1 MKKKLIL
8 LFSVLFL
15 ITSMLFVVTG
25 CKPKEEVGTGK
36 YWKLDTEQT
45 EFVFEVGDQFT
56 VPFAY
61 IVDSIEDRV
70 DGIEVSYKVQNATGG
85 DIVVKKD
92 VFRFPTRAGIC
103 KIIYSA
109 EGMEDYVIDC
119 YVCAKLPTPKDFT
132 VSGNTISWPAVKDAK
147 NQEKTK
153 YIIRVNMGEE
163 QTIEGTSFTS
173 DVFSG
178 TGWCFEAKAIGDR
191 ETSLDSPYG
200 LYQNRKPLQ
209 DNELVAFND
218 VNYAFDIQLGD
229 VIGASVMP
237 DPIEYVSEQECPG
250 SNGGA
255 LKLGLYS
262 GEYGHSIFKVMLT
275 NPFDTAELPENGG
288 IEVRFKLKS
297 EAYVFEGTTT
307 PTRFQFLKPSQ
318 ATWIWD
324 YGERELNPDNDDT
337 WQTLR
342 IPSANIQ
349 GVYLAGTITEAFHF
363 NVYNMRRGGGYGELF
378 FDYIRVY
385 EGELGIPVLA
395 DNNGVIT
402 WDAVENATG
411 YKAVATVDNN
421 GTIEE
426 KTFDLTTNSLDLT
439 DYAQYYVQVQA
450 LSSNVG
456 WLSSPLSS
464 PLCNYKASANQ
475 MVIGEFNS
483 KFYQGTIVEGGY
495 LYRHPEMQTK
505 LIDKVEYSEENGALA
520 LTLNT
525 SNSTRYSNF
534 RINFNKGLDF
544 SAHDGV
550 KVKFKV
556 TEHPYGNDAVVKMY
570 YIADNSNWNEY
581 SGSQIPNGGQE
592 FTVGEW
598 CDFVLPIT
606 ELDKYIDNGDS
617 YITLSI
623 TRASGG
629 LTTNGTVKVFISEVS
644 YYDKLDVPT
653 GVALNGNILS
663 WTAVE
668 NADGYIVTINGQEKD
683 VVTTNSIDL
692 TSYADVDYSAT
703 VKAVSNS
710 RYFLQSENS
719 ESVIKLTTE
728 AHQLASNN
736 SVACEGTIVP
746 GGYHY
751 KTPTLGYSFIEDV
764 KYSAQESALELTLNT
779 NNTTRFA
786 TFRANL
792 VKGMDFTNHDGI
804 KIKFKVTEHPYGD
817 SAEVWFTFVGDSG
830 NWNESGGNF
839 NTPHQVVTVG
849 EWQVLTLSN
858 AELDSMLNDGDKY
871 ITLSVLQKSNV
882 QNNGTVK
889 VFLGEI
895 CYYDDLSVPMNAE
908 LDGNTFSWNAVANA
922 DGYVVCF
929 NGVDQPVT
937 TATSMDLTTL
947 TNGLTAYRVSV
958 KAVSNA
964 MTLKD
969 SAYTEEIKVLNEPA
983 SVLASYND
991 QIYTSMVGQLDADS
1005 VISKV
1010 EYLSANADDGF
1021 GGHDGAIQ
1029 VTINQGTYTYMPMLA
1044 LNLANTLDLTTNS
1057 QVKVRM
1063 RVVSYPNSLEQV
1075 NVYVAYDMPN
1085 QGDDYSPVKYN
1096 DNHGTLTVGGD
1107 WTEITLNSTLNNSKM
1122 VDLYNGTKLLG
1133 IGFGSI
1139 KANGEPVRYDQGGT
1153 IVIQI
1158 DYVKY

>member
-1 MKKKLIL
+1 MKKKLIFVL
-8 LFSVLFL
+8 SVLFL

-119 YVCAKLPTPKDFT
+119 YVCAKLPTPKNFT

-153 YIIRVNMGEE
+153 YIVRVNMGEE

-439 DYAQYYVQVQA
+439 AYAQYYVQVQA

-495 LYRHPEMQTK
+495 LYRHPDMQTK

-544 SAHDGV
+544 SA
-550 KVKFKV
+550 
-556 TEHPYGNDAVVKMY
+556 
-570 YIADNSNWNEY
+570 
-581 SGSQIPNGGQE
+581 Q
-592 FTVGEW
+592 
-598 CDFVLPIT
+598 
-606 ELDKYIDNGDS
+606 
-617 YITLSI
+617 
-623 TRASGG
+623 
-629 LTTNGTVKVFISEVS
+629 
-644 YYDKLDVPT
+644 
-653 GVALNGNILS
+653 
-663 WTAVE
+663 
-668 NADGYIVTINGQEKD
+668 
-683 VVTTNSIDL
+683 
-692 TSYADVDYSAT
+692 
-703 VKAVSNS
+703 
-710 RYFLQSENS
+710 
-719 ESVIKLTTE
+719 
-728 AHQLASNN
+728 
-736 SVACEGTIVP
+736 
-746 GGYHY
+746 
-751 KTPTLGYSFIEDV
+751 
-764 KYSAQESALELTLNT
+764 
-779 NNTTRFA
+779 
-786 TFRANL
+786 
-792 VKGMDFTNHDGI
+792 DGI

-817 SAEVWFTFVGDSG
+817 SAEVWFAFVGDSG

-871 ITLSVLQKSNV
+871 ITLSVLQRSSVK
-882 QNNGTVK
+882 NNGTVK

-908 LDGNTFSWNAVANA
+908 LDGNTFSWDAVANA

-1063 RVVSYPNSLEQV
+1063 RVVSFPNSLEQA
-1075 NVYVAYDMPN
+1075 NVYVAYDMPSS
-1085 QGDDYSPVKYN
+1085 GDDYSPVKYQ
-1096 DNHGTLTVGGD
+1096 DNHGTLTVGGN
-1107 WTEITLNSTLNNSKM
+1107 WTEITLNSTLNDSKM

-1133 IGFGSI
+1133 IGFGNI
-1139 KANGEPVRYDQGGT
+1139 KTGGEPVRYDQGGT